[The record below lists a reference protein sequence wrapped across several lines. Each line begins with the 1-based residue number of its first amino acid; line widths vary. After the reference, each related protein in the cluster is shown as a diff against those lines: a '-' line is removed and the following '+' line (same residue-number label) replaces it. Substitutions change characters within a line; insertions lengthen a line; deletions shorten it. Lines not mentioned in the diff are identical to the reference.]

1 MAEEQVKVN
10 IDNFANFK
18 KAIDGMVAKSD
29 KSWNDHYNYYYQ
41 VRRTKDYTKKEVE
54 DIINSSSLLAM
65 QKLSR
70 TFFYRDGLY
79 KRILLY
85 YATLLKYVGILIP
98 NPIAGNELST
108 PYVQKKYDNALTYF
122 EKVFSPELFTH
133 FSLRA
138 LIDGC
143 YYGVFQEISKQDLVV
158 LDLPAEYCR
167 SNFRDLHG
175 NDIIEFDVG
184 YFDSI
189 TDENDRRQALK
200 VYPKVIRDYYYRLK
214 KGLITYKWVKIPTD
228 IGFCFPFSDDGRPLF
243 LDLIPAVMDYDEAVD
258 INRERDLEEIRK
270 IIVQK
275 IPHLADGALLFE
287 PDEALE
293 MHAGAV
299 GMMKGNK
306 NISVLTTYA
315 DVDAVVSKTS
325 SEATN
330 TALEKSLQN
339 VYSRASVSGQL
350 FAPTGSQALNISIT
364 NDMSLMM
371 ILANKYSRFVTYIIN
386 FLFANSNINFKYSI
400 LPVSW
405 YNVSQYITDTLKL
418 AQSGYSYLL
427 PAIAAGLSQKDLMNV
442 KKLENDALD
451 LGTLLIPLASS
462 YTQSSGQVGRPELPL
477 EEKSP
482 KTIQNEQ
489 SLDNQ

>member
-1 MAEEQVKVN
+1 
-10 IDNFANFK
+10 
-18 KAIDGMVAKSD
+18 
-29 KSWNDHYNYYYQ
+29 
-41 VRRTKDYTKKEVE
+41 
-54 DIINSSSLLAM
+54 
-65 QKLSR
+65 
-70 TFFYRDGLY
+70 
-79 KRILLY
+79 
-85 YATLLKYVGILIP
+85 
-98 NPIAGNELST
+98 
-108 PYVQKKYDNALTYF
+108 
-122 EKVFSPELFTH
+122 
-133 FSLRA
+133 
-138 LIDGC
+138 
-143 YYGVFQEISKQDLVV
+143 
-158 LDLPAEYCR
+158 
-167 SNFRDLHG
+167 
-175 NDIIEFDVG
+175 
-184 YFDSI
+184 
-189 TDENDRRQALK
+189 
-200 VYPKVIRDYYYRLK
+200 
-214 KGLITYKWVKIPTD
+214 
-228 IGFCFPFSDDGRPLF
+228 
-243 LDLIPAVMDYDEAVD
+243 
-258 INRERDLEEIRK
+258 
-270 IIVQK
+270 
-275 IPHLADGALLFE
+275 LFE

-350 FAPTGSQALNISIT
+350 FAPTGSQALSISIT

-427 PAIAAGLSQKDLMNV
+427 PAIAAGLSQKDLINV

-451 LGTLLIPLASS
+451 LSILLIPLASS

-482 KTIQNEQ
+482 KTI
-489 SLDNQ
+489 

>member
-1 MAEEQVKVN
+1 MADKQNELNHVE
-10 IDNFANFK
+10 IALFK
-18 KAIDGMVAKSD
+18 KALDGMVAKND
-29 KSWNDHYNYYYQ
+29 KAWNES
-41 VRRTKDYTKKEVE
+41 VRYFYTGRKLKEYTKEEVE
-54 DIINSSSLLAM
+54 KIINCNSLEEQ

-70 TFFYRDGLY
+70 NFFLKDGIY
-79 KRILLY
+79 KRILIY
-85 YATLLKYVGILIP
+85 YATLLKYAGILIP

-108 PYVQKKYDNALTYF
+108 PHVLKRYTQALDYL
-122 EKVFSPELFTH
+122 EKVFTPELFTK

-138 LIDGC
+138 LVDGC
-143 YYGVFQEISKQDLVV
+143 YYGIIQEISKTDFVV

-167 SNFRDLHG
+167 SNFKDLHG
-175 NDIIEFDVG
+175 NDIIEFNVS
-184 YFDSI
+184 YFNTI
-189 TDENDRRQALK
+189 TDEKNRKQALK
-200 VYPKVIRDYYYRLK
+200 IYPKVISDYYYRYT
-214 KGLITYKWVKIPTD
+214 KGQVTSVWVKIPTD
-228 IGFCFPFSDDGRPLF
+228 IGFCFPFTDDGRPLF

-275 IPHLADGALLFE
+275 IPHLQDGALLFE

-325 SEATN
+325 SEASTN
-330 TALEKSLQN
+330 ALEKSLQN

-350 FAPTGSQALNISIT
+350 FAPTGSQALSISIT

-371 ILANKYSRFVTYIIN
+371 ILANKYSRFATFILN
-386 FLFANSNINFKYSI
+386 FLFANSNVNFKYEV

-405 YNVSQYITDTLKL
+405 YNVTQYITDTFKL
-418 AQSGYSYLL
+418 AQSGYSFLL
-427 PAIAAGLSQKDLMNV
+427 PAIAAGLSQKDIINV
-442 KKLENDALD
+442 KKLENSALD
-451 LGTLLIPLASS
+451 MSSLLIPLESA
-462 YTQSSGQVGRPELPL
+462 YTQSANPVGRPSLPL
-477 EEKSP
+477 EEKSQ
-482 KTIQNEQ
+482 KTIQNEE
-489 SLDNQ
+489 SLDKN

>member
-1 MAEEQVKVN
+1 MADKQNELNHVE
-10 IDNFANFK
+10 IALFK
-18 KAIDGMVAKSD
+18 KAIDGMVAKND
-29 KSWNDHYNYYYQ
+29 KAWNES
-41 VRRTKDYTKKEVE
+41 VRYFYTGRKLKEYTKEEVE
-54 DIINSSSLLAM
+54 KIINSNSLEEQ

-70 TFFYRDGLY
+70 NFFLKDGIY
-79 KRILLY
+79 KRILIY
-85 YATLLKYVGILIP
+85 YATLLKYAGILIP

-108 PYVQKKYDNALTYF
+108 PHVLKRYTQALDYL
-122 EKVFSPELFTH
+122 EKVFTPELFTK

-138 LIDGC
+138 LVDGC
-143 YYGVFQEISKQDLVV
+143 YYGIIQEISKTDFVV

-167 SNFRDLHG
+167 SNFKDLHG
-175 NDIIEFDVG
+175 NDIIEFNVS
-184 YFDSI
+184 YFNTI
-189 TDENDRRQALK
+189 TDEKNRKQALK
-200 VYPKVIRDYYYRLK
+200 IYPKVVSDYYYRYT
-214 KGLITYKWVKIPTD
+214 KGQVTSVWVKIPTD
-228 IGFCFPFSDDGRPLF
+228 IGFCFPFTDDGRPLF

-275 IPHLADGALLFE
+275 IPHLQDGALLFE

-325 SEATN
+325 SEASTN
-330 TALEKSLQN
+330 ALEKSLQN

-350 FAPTGSQALNISIT
+350 FAPTGSQALSISIT

-371 ILANKYSRFVTYIIN
+371 ILANKYSRFATFILN
-386 FLFANSNINFKYSI
+386 FLFANSNVNFKYEV

-405 YNVSQYITDTLKL
+405 YNVTQYITDTFKL
-418 AQSGYSYLL
+418 AQSGYSFLL
-427 PAIAAGLSQKDLMNV
+427 PAIAAGLSQKDIINV
-442 KKLENDALD
+442 KKLENSALD
-451 LGTLLIPLASS
+451 MSSLLIPLESA
-462 YTQSSGQVGRPELPL
+462 YTQSANPVGRPSLPL
-477 EEKSP
+477 EEKSQ
-482 KTIQNEQ
+482 KTIQNEE
-489 SLDNQ
+489 SLDKN

>member
-1 MAEEQVKVN
+1 
-10 IDNFANFK
+10 
-18 KAIDGMVAKSD
+18 
-29 KSWNDHYNYYYQ
+29 
-41 VRRTKDYTKKEVE
+41 
-54 DIINSSSLLAM
+54 
-65 QKLSR
+65 
-70 TFFYRDGLY
+70 
-79 KRILLY
+79 
-85 YATLLKYVGILIP
+85 
-98 NPIAGNELST
+98 
-108 PYVQKKYDNALTYF
+108 
-122 EKVFSPELFTH
+122 
-133 FSLRA
+133 
-138 LIDGC
+138 
-143 YYGVFQEISKQDLVV
+143 
-158 LDLPAEYCR
+158 
-167 SNFRDLHG
+167 
-175 NDIIEFDVG
+175 
-184 YFDSI
+184 
-189 TDENDRRQALK
+189 
-200 VYPKVIRDYYYRLK
+200 
-214 KGLITYKWVKIPTD
+214 
-228 IGFCFPFSDDGRPLF
+228 
-243 LDLIPAVMDYDEAVD
+243 
-258 INRERDLEEIRK
+258 
-270 IIVQK
+270 
-275 IPHLADGALLFE
+275 LFE

-350 FAPTGSQALNISIT
+350 FAPTGSQALSISIT

-427 PAIAAGLSQKDLMNV
+427 PAIAAGLSQKDLINV

-451 LGTLLIPLASS
+451 LSTILIPLASS

-482 KTIQNEQ
+482 KTI
-489 SLDNQ
+489 